1 MNSNANLDIKDYTI
15 SELKDLFSLDMNDTK
30 FDIRDKLKFLE
41 ERVKKNK
48 PLVKFLEEALK
59 KLEEY
64 YDSKNDDNNNNNPR
78 GINWDAP
85 IFPLKKN
92 RGRGPRHLSAIDFK
106 EDQYH
111 YVMEK
116 KRLGIQNTTEIET
129 TQGLLNPN
137 LKNTNTLIVCIDSQY
152 RQNILP
158 FAGDNISLPSFNTDY
173 TLDLSDPIKNV
184 LSITLT
190 SVEIPTTWYTFSK
203 ALGNTCFNIS
213 LDFTDILNND
223 QYCICID
230 DGNYTYLELLEELE
244 KKIYQKICEIYS
256 LLDCS
261 GITLTSVEITF
272 NHHTKILSIKN
283 IGVIGI
289 TLTFYTPRGFI
300 CNKECGAHT
309 YINNSLG
316 WYLGFRGEPDENGDV
331 SITIPPFEE
340 NSTPNSPNPT
350 IIKGDV
356 PINIYGSRYF
366 ILSVDD
372 YNQNHLNKG
381 LVSIIE
387 TSKKLDLPS
396 YYSIDDLS
404 PNPNINDD
412 IPQNVPKCFAVKTAP
427 RKLTQAQLYSIN
439 EILINRN
446 TPKIR
451 YPGPTTSDVL
461 GIIPLKNIQRLGGRG
476 EPYIEFGGSLQTNK
490 RIYFGPVNIE
500 RLRVR
505 LVDDK
510 GNLVN
515 LHDNDWSF
523 TLQVEQL
530 YQY

>member
-1 MNSNANLDIKDYTI
+1 MDSDANLEIKDYTI
-15 SELKDLFSLDMNDTK
+15 SELKKLFSLDMNDTK

-48 PLVKFLEEALK
+48 PLVQFLKKAQI

-64 YDSKNDDNNNNNPR
+64 YDSNNDKKDNHNPR
-78 GINWDAP
+78 GRNWNAP
-85 IFPLKKN
+85 VFPPEGKRELDT
-92 RGRGPRHLSAIDFK
+92 RYQSAIDFK

-111 YVMEK
+111 FVMGK
-116 KRLGIQNTTEIET
+116 KNLGIQNTTEIET
-129 TQGLLNPN
+129 TQGILNPN

-230 DGNYTYLELLEELE
+230 DGNYTYLELLKELE
-244 KKIYQKICEIYS
+244 KKINQKICEKYS
-256 LLDCS
+256 PLDCS
-261 GITLTSVEITF
+261 GITLISVEITF

-283 IGVIGI
+283 IGGVGI
-289 TLTFYTPRGFI
+289 TLTFYTPRGFT

-331 SITIPPFEE
+331 SITIPPFE
-340 NSTPNSPNPT
+340 NNPN

-356 PINIYGSRYF
+356 PINIYGSKYF

-396 YYSIDDLS
+396 YYNTDDLV
-404 PNPNINDD
+404 PNPNIDDD

-446 TPKIR
+446 TPKLR
-451 YPGPTTSDVL
+451 FPGPTTSDVL
-461 GIIPLKNIQRLGGRG
+461 GIIPLKNIQRLRERG